1 MTFGPMPI
9 GTWSAHEAPNTGR
22 AHQLLQAGR
31 LYCVIK
37 EFVDYDRHAHAVG
50 EQWRFLGFS
59 LLPSDDG
66 MSFFVSFDEAQEW
79 HIRLQWRAEEQAHVL
94 DNLSE
99 YVRAL

>member
-9 GTWSAHEAPNTGR
+9 GTWSAHDAPNSGR
-22 AHQLLQAGR
+22 AHNFLQAGK
-31 LYCVIK
+31 LYVVIK
-37 EFVDYDRHAHAVG
+37 EFADYDRHTHALG
-50 EQWRFLGFS
+50 EQWCFLGFS
-59 LLPSDDG
+59 FLPYDDG
-66 MSFFVSFDEAQEW
+66 MSFFVSFDGAQEW